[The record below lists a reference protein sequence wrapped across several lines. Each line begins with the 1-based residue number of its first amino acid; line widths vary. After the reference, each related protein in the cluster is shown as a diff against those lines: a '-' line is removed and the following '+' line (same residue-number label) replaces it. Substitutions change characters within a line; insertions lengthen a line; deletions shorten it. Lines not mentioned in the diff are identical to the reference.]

1 MNSRVDYFLWLN
13 DRMATIRLANAIVI
27 ISVSNTVIQ
36 HHLLSAGSVP
46 TTLKKSYSIALTL

>member
-1 MNSRVDYFLWLN
+1 
-13 DRMATIRLANAIVI
+13 MATIRLANAIVI